1 MNAAHLDFT
10 PDDLS
15 PGPVSDPDPHP
26 TFALKQQVAEKV
38 RAHRARRTP
47 ASAPDAIS
55 LEPSGPQP
63 STAHPAPHSR
73 SAHIAAAVA
82 ERYAQ
87 SQTYRAFLAAEAER
101 SVRSAQATADIA
113 LINAQ
118 AIAGAQRQ
126 MLEDLDTWPNS
137 THTPPPTSPSAY
149 IEPPSATSGRPSAL
163 DLAAFP
169 NFPDN
174 FDHHDSPDFPN
185 FPDRSDL
192 TNRAEFA
199 PAQEQ
204 LRPSDFTVRMYEAV
218 DRPRS
223 EAAFRARKSDEAF
236 APEDEVDEAERL
248 ALDDEIAFRQ
258 SPTFDEQS
266 GAPVPLAA
274 NLIEFPRHLVA
285 TRKAR
290 PRLAEGPLRESS
302 DPTETAQLRI
312 FEVEA
317 NQISAAPANE
327 SVTPEW
333 TSILLPA
340 QPADATAELGELD
353 FSPALVPQTATLSR
367 RMLSTAIDGGIVLAA
382 SVLFGAVAFTA
393 ATHIAGPVS
402 LSPETL
408 SPGIFSPAT
417 LSLESLNSGTL
428 SPATLPKLL
437 LPFAIAAAS
446 IFAALTILYQILFF
460 TLSDSTPGMRCA
472 RIALCTFGDE
482 NPTRQAMRRRV
493 WAILLSG
500 LPLGIGFLWAWLD
513 DAGLSWHDRISRM
526 YQRSY

>member
-1 MNAAHLDFT
+1 MNAAQLDFT

-15 PGPVSDPDPHP
+15 PDPVPDADPP
-26 TFALKQQVAEKV
+26 TAFALRQQVAEKV

-47 ASAPDAIS
+47 A
-55 LEPSGPQP
+55 
-63 STAHPAPHSR
+63 PAPAIRDPSIPAPAPARPAAHTR

-126 MLEDLDTWPNS
+126 MLEDLDTWPSS
-137 THTPPPTSPSAY
+137 TQNPTLPSAHV
-149 IEPPSATSGRPSAL
+149 ECPDGPTAPSIRPNAL

-174 FDHHDSPDFPN
+174 FDHHDSSDFT
-185 FPDRSDL
+185 DRRDAA
-192 TNRAEFA
+192 TVAEFA
-199 PAQEQ
+199 PAPE
-204 LRPSDFTVRMYEAV
+204 LRPSDFTVRMYETV

-223 EAAFRARKSDEAF
+223 EAAFRVRVPAETQTL
-236 APEDEVDEAERL
+236 APDPEVDEAERL

-258 SPTFDEQS
+258 SPTFEDPAS
-266 GAPVPLAA
+266 ASVPLAA
-274 NLIEFPRHLVA
+274 NLIEFPRQLVA
-285 TRKAR
+285 PRRAR
-290 PRLAEGPLRESS
+290 PRLAEGPLREDA
-302 DPTETAQLRI
+302 DPTGAAQLRI

-333 TSILLPA
+333 TSILLAA
-340 QPADATAELGELD
+340 QPTDQVADADEPD

-367 RMLSTAIDGGIVLAA
+367 RMLSTAIDAGIVLAA
-382 SVLFGAVAFTA
+382 SVLFGGVAILVD
-393 ATHIAGPVS
+393 THLAGP
-402 LSPETL
+402 
-408 SPGIFSPAT
+408 GGMSPAT
-417 LSLESLNSGTL
+417 I
-428 SPATLPKLL
+428 PKVP
-437 LPFAIAAAS
+437 LPFAAMVAATALV
-446 IFAALTILYQILFF
+446 ALTVLYQILFF

-493 WAILLSG
+493 WASLLSG

>member
-15 PGPVSDPDPHP
+15 PGPVSDADPHP
-26 TFALKQQVAEKV
+26 AFALKQQVAEKV

-47 ASAPDAIS
+47 ASAPAAIS
-55 LEPSGPQP
+55 PEPSGPP
-63 STAHPAPHSR
+63 PSSTAPPTARPGPHSR

-126 MLEDLDTWPNS
+126 MLRDLDTWPNS
-137 THTPPPTSPSAY
+137 AHIPAPTSPSAP
-149 IEPPSATSGRPSAL
+149 IEPLPAPIAISGRPSAL

-174 FDHHDSPDFPN
+174 FDHHDSPDFP
-185 FPDRSDL
+185 DR
-192 TNRAEFA
+192 
-199 PAQEQ
+199 
-204 LRPSDFTVRMYEAV
+204 SDFTVRMYEAV
-218 DRPRS
+218 ERPRS
-223 EAAFRARKSDEAF
+223 EAAFRARKSDETC
-236 APEDEVDEAERL
+236 APEDEIEEAERL

-258 SPTFDEQS
+258 SPTFDQQS

-290 PRLAEGPLRESS
+290 PRLAEGPLRETS

-340 QPADATAELGELD
+340 QTADPTAEVGELD

-417 LSLESLNSGTL
+417 LSLDSLNSGTL

>member
-1 MNAAHLDFT
+1 MSDASLPVGSAT
-10 PDDLS
+10 PRT
-15 PGPVSDPDPHP
+15 GPVALVRPGRVGGQAGDRA
-26 TFALKQQVAEKV
+26 FALLARASGLLVLVLLGAIIVVLLLGGGIGLVAM
-38 RAHRARRTP
+38 RLANGPLQIDGLSRRV
-47 ASAPDAIS
+47 
-55 LEPSGPQP
+55 
-63 STAHPAPHSR
+63 
-73 SAHIAAAVA
+73 AAAVA
-82 ERYAQ
+82 ERYAP

-137 THTPPPTSPSAY
+137 THTPAPTSPSAY
-149 IEPPSATSGRPSAL
+149 IGPTSAPTATSGRPSAL
-163 DLAAFP
+163 DLAVFP

-174 FDHHDSPDFPN
+174 FDHHDNTD
-185 FPDRSDL
+185 FPDRSDF
-192 TNRAEFA
+192 TDTRDFA

-204 LRPSDFTVRMYEAV
+204 LRPSDFTVRMFEAV

-223 EAAFRARKSDEAF
+223 EAAFRARKLDETF
-236 APEDEVDEAERL
+236 APEEDVDEAERL

-258 SPTFDEQS
+258 SPTFDGQS

-274 NLIEFPRHLVA
+274 NLIEFPRQLVA
-285 TRKAR
+285 ARKAR

-302 DPTETAQLRI
+302 DPAETAQLRI

-317 NQISAAPANE
+317 NQISAAPVHE

-340 QPADATAELGELD
+340 QPAADATADAGELD
-353 FSPALVPQTATLSR
+353 FSPALVPQTANLSR

-393 ATHIAGPVS
+393 ATHITGPIS
-402 LSPETL
+402 LNLRSLAPETL
-408 SPGIFSPAT
+408 SPSAIV
-417 LSLESLNSGTL
+417 
-428 SPATLPKLL
+428 KVL
-437 LPFAIAAAS
+437 LPFAIVAAS

-493 WAILLSG
+493 WATVLSG
-500 LPLGIGFLWAWLD
+500 LPLGVGFLWAWLD
-513 DAGLSWHDRISRM
+513 DAGLSWHDRMSRM

>member
-1 MNAAHLDFT
+1 MNAAQLDFT

-15 PGPVSDPDPHP
+15 SDPAVPDAADPHAG
-26 TFALKQQVAEKV
+26 FALKQQVAEKV

-47 ASAPDAIS
+47 TSTPV
-55 LEPSGPQP
+55 PSCDRSIPARP
-63 STAHPAPHSR
+63 AAHHGR

-126 MLEDLDTWPNS
+126 MLEDLDTWPSS
-137 THTPPPTSPSAY
+137 TQNPGLTTPAAHVEPQAAGSA
-149 IEPPSATSGRPSAL
+149 ASGRPNAL

-174 FDHHDSPDFPN
+174 FDHHDSSDFTDSD
-185 FPDRSDL
+185 FTDRAD
-192 TNRAEFA
+192 FA
-199 PAQEQ
+199 PAQQE
-204 LRPSDFTVRMYEAV
+204 LRPSDFTVRMYETV
-218 DRPRS
+218 DRPR
-223 EAAFRARKSDEAF
+223 ADTFRVRVPAETETD
-236 APEDEVDEAERL
+236 DDVDEAERL

-258 SPTFDEQS
+258 SPNFEDGAS
-266 GAPVPLAA
+266 APVPLAA
-274 NLIEFPRHLVA
+274 NLIEFPRQLVA
-285 TRKAR
+285 SRKAR
-290 PRLAEGPLRESS
+290 PRLAEGPLREDS
-302 DPTETAQLRI
+302 DLAGTAQLRI

-317 NQISAAPANE
+317 NQISTAPAND

-340 QPADATAELGELD
+340 QPADATTEAGELD
-353 FSPALVPQTATLSR
+353 FSPSLVPQTATLSR
-367 RMLSTAIDGGIVLAA
+367 RMLSTAIDAGLVLAA
-382 SVLFGAVAFTA
+382 SALFGAVAFTA
-393 ATHIAGPVS
+393 ATHIAGLGHISPNAISALS
-402 LSPETL
+402 LSP
-408 SPGIFSPAT
+408 
-417 LSLESLNSGTL
+417 LSLNAG
-428 SPATLPKLL
+428 AIAKVL
-437 LPFAIAAAS
+437 LPFAIIAAS
-446 IFAALTILYQILFF
+446 AFAALTILYQILFF

-482 NPTRQAMRRRV
+482 NPTRQAMRRRI

-500 LPLGIGFLWAWLD
+500 LPLGIGFFWAWLD